1 MGKCHFP
8 MPVQVPLLDYTAFN
22 LFYFQCDEGNI
33 SFKHITDMYYRDREK
48 NVGLLLMPKIKLEH
62 IQLTSFSRMRVDL
75 AAQVLQ

>member
-8 MPVQVPLLDYTAFN
+8 MPVQVSLYAAFN
-22 LFYFQCDEGNI
+22 LLYFQRDGGNI
-33 SFKHITDMYYRDREK
+33 SFKHITDIYYRDREK
-48 NVGLLLMPKIKLEH
+48 SVGLLLMPKIKLEH